1 MSRTLAT
8 STLPTSMPHTTR
20 WRFGPFE
27 VNADE
32 HQLIRDGE
40 PAAVTRKP
48 LSLLMALLARPGKLV
63 TKAELFDTVWAGK
76 VVSDAALSRAMHQL
90 RTALG
95 DDAAAPR
102 YIATV
107 HGLGF
112 RFVGAVEGEVAAA
125 ARPDPALPEA
135 APTNSLVARESE
147 LAFLDAA
154 LAMARSGRRQLVFVT
169 GEAGI
174 GKTAVVEAFLQ
185 RRAGHSDLWAA
196 QGRCIEQYGTGEAFL
211 PLLEALENLT
221 PQVGAAPLRELL
233 ARYAPA
239 WLAQLP
245 WLAGPAQA
253 SGPPQASVASSAQG
267 MLREIA
273 QALEVLSE
281 ERPVMLWLEDL
292 HWSDPSTLTA
302 LSFIAGRPQPARLFI
317 VASFRPTDARH
328 NESPLH
334 GLAPLLAQR
343 DQARELALGL
353 LDVATIAALLSKR
366 FGTLSGVSVEAL
378 AAFVHRRT
386 EGNALFVVTLVADL
400 VRRGLLE
407 PESGGWRLKVRLAE
421 LATDLPESLR
431 QLVQHQ
437 FANLD
442 AADRRLIEA
451 ATVAGTD
458 FSAAS
463 VAAALQLDT
472 AEVEDRCAQLA
483 EHDRFLR
490 PWAPVAWP
498 DGTVASGYAFLHALY
513 WHGIDERISRSRRSE
528 WQGRIARRQEAAWI
542 PHCAPVAAELAM
554 RFEQAGDIA
563 PSVRY
568 LLMAGA
574 GALARHAY
582 VESIGLLRHALGLLP
597 RLPAELRPRQELE
610 LLLPL
615 GAALMAAQGY
625 ASGDVEA
632 NYQRALVLCRT
643 CARPGDPARVLRG
656 LWNVV
661 FLRSDLEQAAQAA
674 EELRMLAVES
684 GNPVM
689 LFDAHAKLGQTHL
702 HRGDFIAA
710 RAQLEQALA
719 LADGAE
725 DSTRLRDAP
734 RVLIYL
740 AWVLWHVG
748 ETKEALARADEAMTL
763 SRRADSPHTSA
774 FALGYASLLHV
785 FVGDMAV
792 ALDLARRQ
800 TELSREHDLVYWRVM
815 GEFTQALIA
824 AHGGEI
830 EAGSAAMS
838 EAVAA
843 MRSTGAEV
851 GVWYLLCLQA
861 EAEIGAGRV
870 ERARSALVGCVLGE
884 RPGRNGAEIGRL
896 RGELALLEGNDAATR
911 ERAVGH
917 FEAARALAQRQSAKA
932 FELRASL
939 SLAALWIVSG
949 EPAQRTLRLLVPL
962 RDSFGKEPQT
972 ADLRRAN
979 ALIELAGG

>member
-1 MSRTLAT
+1 MTALR
-8 STLPTSMPHTTR
+8 STFL

-27 VNADE
+27 VDAAE
-32 HQLIRDGE
+32 HQLRRDGE
-40 PAAVTRKP
+40 VVAVTRK
-48 LSLLMALLARPGKLV
+48 SFALLSTLLSRPGKLF
-63 TKAELFDTVWAGK
+63 TTAELFETVWAGT
-76 VVSDAALSRAMHQL
+76 VVSDAALSRAIREL
-90 RTALG
+90 RVALG
-95 DDAAAPR
+95 DDAGAPR
-102 YIATV
+102 FIATV
-107 HGLGF
+107 HGVGF
-112 RFVGAVEGEVAAA
+112 RFVAAVDGEAAA
-125 ARPDPALPEA
+125 APRADEVAPA
-135 APTNSLVARESE
+135 APPDSLVARESE

-154 LAMARSGRRQLVFVT
+154 LAVARSGRRQLVFVT

-174 GKTAVVEAFLQ
+174 GKTAVVQAFLERQ
-185 RRAGHSDLWAA
+185 AGGSELWAV

-211 PLLEALENLT
+211 PMLEALENLT
-221 PQVGAAPLRELL
+221 LQVGAGPLRELL
-233 ARYAPA
+233 ARYAPG

-245 WLAGPAQA
+245 WLAAPKPMLAPRPA
-253 SGPPQASVASSAQG
+253 GTASSAQG

-273 QALEVLSE
+273 QALEVLAAQ
-281 ERPVMLWLEDL
+281 RPLVLWLEDL
-292 HWSDPSTLTA
+292 HWSDPSTLSA
-302 LSFIAGRPQPARLFI
+302 LSFIAGRPQPARLLI

-343 DQARELALGL
+343 EQARELALGL
-353 LDVATIAALLSKR
+353 LDVAAIAALLSRR
-366 FGTLSGVSVEAL
+366 FGTLNGVSVEEL

-386 EGNALFVVTLVADL
+386 EGNALFVVTLVDDV

-407 PESGGWRLKVRLAE
+407 AESGVWRLKAGLAE
-421 LATDLPESLR
+421 LATDMPESLR

-437 FANLD
+437 FGNLD
-442 AADRRLIEA
+442 AADRRLLEA
-451 ATVAGTD
+451 AAAAGTD

-463 VAAALQLDT
+463 VAAALQQDT
-472 AEVEDRCAQLA
+472 AEVEDRCALLA
-483 EHDRFLR
+483 EQGRFLR
-490 PWAPVAWP
+490 AGAPVAWP
-498 DGTVASGYAFLHALY
+498 DGTVAAGYGFLHALY
-513 WHGIDERISRSRRSE
+513 WHGINEHVGRSRRTE
-528 WQGRIARRQEAAWI
+528 WQARIARRQQAAWGA
-542 PHCAPVAAELAM
+542 HCAPVAAELAM
-554 RFEQAGDIA
+554 RFEQAGEIA
-563 PSVRY
+563 LSVRY

-574 GALARHAY
+574 SALARHAY
-582 VESIGLLRHALGLLP
+582 VESIGLLRHALGLLS

-643 CARPGDPARVLRG
+643 CALPGDIERVLRG

-674 EELRMLAVES
+674 EELRLLAVES
-684 GNPVM
+684 GNPVL

-702 HRGDFIAA
+702 HRGEFAAA
-710 RAQLEQALA
+710 RDHLEQAFA
-719 LADGAE
+719 LANGAE

-748 ETKEALARADEAMTL
+748 ETKAALAHADEAMAL

-774 FALGYASLLHV
+774 FVLGYASLLYV
-785 FVGDMAV
+785 FVGDMAI
-792 ALDLARRQ
+792 ALELARRE

-824 AHGGEI
+824 AHHGEI
-830 EAGSAAMS
+830 HAGSAAMS
-838 EAVAA
+838 EAIAA

-851 GVWYLLCLQA
+851 GVWYLMCLQA

-870 ERARSALVGCVLGE
+870 EGARAALDGCVLGE
-884 RPGRNGAEIGRL
+884 RAGRNGAEIGRL

-911 ERAVGH
+911 ERATGY
-917 FEAARALAQRQSAKA
+917 FQAARVQAQHQGAKA
-932 FELRASL
+932 FELRAAL
-939 SLAALWIVSG
+939 SVAALWTATD
-949 EPAQRTLRLLVPL
+949 EPAQRTLLLLVPL
-962 RDSFGKEPQT
+962 RDSFGDEAQT

-979 ALIELAGG
+979 ALIERSRQQATGSVST